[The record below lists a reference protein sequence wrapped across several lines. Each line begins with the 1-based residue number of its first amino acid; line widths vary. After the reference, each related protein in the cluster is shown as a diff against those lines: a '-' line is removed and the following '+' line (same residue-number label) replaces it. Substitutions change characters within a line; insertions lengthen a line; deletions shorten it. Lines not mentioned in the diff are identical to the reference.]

1 MTDDIEPGLPVRERP
16 SAERKE
22 PTYEMRFTR
31 QQGLIAGYKYLRKRL
46 YGIDRRFIGFREFS
60 AAAAEDYE
68 DANDQMLILHEGNRV
83 YGGACLRISI
93 PKHPVILDLEQ
104 DILPPGGEYYF
115 SLPKH
120 LPELELD
127 KYAYAEFNRIVLH
140 PALRKGEATRRMFQA
155 VLDRCIRYRVRY
167 LFGIG
172 DKVRTRL
179 YKQIYN
185 NFGLPAIP
193 NGVDIP
199 MREQYEGVKMYL
211 IYGDMKR
218 FHAVPGD
225 PDATGLLEPCE
236 DYQFSD
242 RLPAA

>member
-1 MTDDIEPGLPVRERP
+1 MTDDIEAGLPVHQRP
-16 SAERKE
+16 SAEQKDLG
-22 PTYEMRFTR
+22 YEMRFTR
-31 QQGLIAGYKYLRKRL
+31 NKELIAEYKYLRKRL
-46 YGIDRRFIGFREFS
+46 YGIDRRFIGFREFTPRQPRITRIPTTRCS
-60 AAAAEDYE
+60 FS
-68 DANDQMLILHEGNRV
+68 MRV
-83 YGGACLRISI
+83 TGSVAGLVRIST

-104 DILPPGGEYYF
+104 DILPSGGEYYF
-115 SLPKH
+115 SLPRH
-120 LPELELD
+120 LPELGLD

-140 PALRKGEATRRMFQA
+140 PALRKGEAARRMFQA
-155 VLDRCIRYRVRY
+155 VLDRCIRYRVRD

-185 NFGLPAIP
+185 RFGLPAIP

-218 FHAVPGD
+218 FHAAPSD
-225 PDATGLLEPCE
+225 PDAAGLLQPCE

-242 RLPAA
+242 RLPAT